1 MANSR
6 RRPGRS
12 PPTITL
18 NARLAEMRAADI
30 VSAEGGYRLS
40 PRGAALIEAL
50 WPLVTW
56 SQVWADELG
65 G

>member
-1 MANSR
+1 MANSC